1 MSDKSVG
8 YILWSVIYYIFLLAA
23 LSSCILGI
31 VLAIMYADGW
41 REIVAFVLGGWIIGG
56 VLLEI
61 GHIIGIAT
69 KVSIR
74 SKR

>member
-1 MSDKSVG
+1 
-8 YILWSVIYYIFLLAA
+8 
-23 LSSCILGI
+23 
-31 VLAIMYADGW
+31 MYADGW